1 MAHVLVGVGRSAL
14 RTVVAR
20 PWQHGIWARERML
33 GCHRGFASPMVG
45 AMQSIL
51 RPFAAFAVVASFAVG
66 LIVVNGIAVPPPAL
80 ASSCSDA
87 TGGDNDR
94 LIKANNSNTGA
105 GGWNCA
111 YVYST
116 GDSAIGALDSAV
128 VEDVSENGYQ
138 RTYDCIYES
147 DSNMSIYRTYVDGG
161 GKLGSS
167 MTWSASNS
175 NTGTRHWTGAIL
187 WMTKKYSEDPLDG
200 QYLENCNNSTIGYN
214 AMFQTNL
221 SWSSTTAAGT
231 SMTTGTVVPVT
242 LKLTGEGSNP
252 PDGSVLYVFQSTDP
266 NSTADDTVISYGK
279 TSGGS
284 VSLSVKMPTEGN
296 IDVWGAYAGTPWQ
309 TTAPPSQGYL
319 GAITGTTS
327 YYVYNPKPYSTV
339 TTLSMPTKTGVG
351 KAVTATIK
359 VTTPANAMA
368 AKPNGMKVTLYQQKG
383 ASEDTSIDTVL
394 GTATLVNGAA
404 SMQLTPSEFGTY
416 KYYVTFPGLP
426 ATSSTTPPAVYLP
439 SSSAAVSL
447 SADYSCA
454 TLLGTQNASKI
465 KADNSSTD
473 PATGFNCAYTYSTG
487 SRSLGVGFTDNMFAD
502 SDVGFQHISH
512 CITKTS
518 GFTNSTKVTQGTA
531 TTASQINWS
540 VTSVGVPGSWGAG
553 VLWMAPTNSAM
564 PLASQFQASG
574 NSCSNYQLPVNLLAD
589 PTVKLSLPSGLKVGT
604 AAVAAVSVT
613 TNPVITVMGAA
624 VNVYQM
630 LGAMPA
636 ASDPK
641 VGSGTVTSNGAAVT
655 ITPQTGA
662 LAFYAVM
669 DPSNYASPSLKG
681 SGWTGWATGI
691 SAIAGPA
698 YVSSSAVTRAVD
710 VTPRPAAPPPVWSE
724 SQPVTGHLKS
734 QMVRTTPRSSL
745 VTPIVVQQQ
754 GKGDLSVSC
763 PTGTVVQNF
772 FAGSAKATFGPDKI
786 AVGTNGRVT
795 LTNKGGHRAVL
806 QVSCRPATAAAV
818 IEGRTGQ
825 GSARADVM
833 VTVTD
838 KSIFLGGPG
847 DDRMT
852 ASHPDS
858 TLAGGLGA
866 DLMIASAARAVLS
879 GGPGDDEL
887 RADGGRALLNGG
899 AGKDTFLAG
908 SGVVLINAR
917 DGRGGDVI
925 RCSSTKNRYIAD
937 KGDVIEGPCTPIGS

>member
-1 MAHVLVGVGRSAL
+1 
-14 RTVVAR
+14 
-20 PWQHGIWARERML
+20 
-33 GCHRGFASPMVG
+33 
-45 AMQSIL
+45 MQSIL

-138 RTYDCIYES
+138 NAYDCIYES

-161 GKLGSS
+161 GKIGSS
-167 MTWSASNS
+167 MTWSASNG

-200 QYLENCNNSTIGYN
+200 QYLANCDNYTIGYN

-221 SWSSTTAAGT
+221 SWSSTTPAGT

-242 LKLTGEGSNP
+242 LNLTGEGSNP
-252 PDGSVLYVFQSTDP
+252 PDASVLYVFQSTDP

-319 GAITGTTS
+319 GAITSTTS

-339 TTLSMPTKTGVG
+339 TTLSMPAKTGVG
-351 KAVTATIK
+351 MPVTATIS
-359 VTTPANAMA
+359 VTTPANTMA
-368 AKPNGMKVTLYQQKG
+368 AKPNGIPITLFQQVG
-383 ASEDTSIDTVL
+383 STEDTNVDLKL
-394 GTATLVNGAA
+394 GTATLVNGSATM
-404 SMQLTPSEFGTY
+404 SVTPSAFGNY
-416 KYYVTFPGLP
+416 NYYASFPGLL
-426 ATSSTTPPAVYLP
+426 ATSSSTPPAQYYP
-439 SSSAAVSL
+439 SLSTAAAV
-447 SADYSCA
+447 SADYSCSTYTGSA
-454 TLLGTQNASKI
+454 YPTKI
-465 KADNSSTD
+465 KANNSSTD
-473 PATGFNCAYTYSTG
+473 PATGFNCAYLQGTG
-487 SRSLGVGFTDNMFAD
+487 KNTLSAGKQSK
-502 SDVGFQHISH
+502 S
-512 CITKTS
+512 TKTADA
-518 GFTNSTKVTQGTA
+518 GFAEAASCYVTDGPIAVTTSASPPGLTPVTRSWTA
-531 TTASQINWS
+531 QNEDWS
-540 VTSVGVPGSWGAG
+540 KSGSWGG
-553 VLWMAPTNSAM
+553 SVLWMAQQNSTA
-564 PLASQFQASG
+564 PLAGQYST
-574 NSCSNYQLPVNLLAD
+574 SCSSSTYSLSVNLLAD
-589 PTVKLSLPSGLKVGT
+589 PTVTLAVPSGVTVGT
-604 AAVAAVSVT
+604 AANATVSVT
-613 TNPVITVMGAA
+613 TNPVVTVSGAT
-624 VNVYQM
+624 VNVFQM
-630 LGAMPA
+630 LGANPA

-641 VGSGTVTSNGAAVT
+641 VGSGTVTSNGATVS
-655 ITPQTGA
+655 ITPQAGA
-662 LAFYAVM
+662 LAFYAVV
-669 DPSNYASPSLKG
+669 DPSNYASAPLLA
-681 SGWTGWATGI
+681 SGWTGWASGM
-691 SAIAGPA
+691 
-698 YVSSSAVTRAVD
+698 SSAVGPGATVSSAATQAID
-710 VTPRPAAPPPVWSE
+710 ITPRPAAPAPVWSE
-724 SQPVTGHLKS
+724 SQPVNGHLKS
-734 QMVRTTPRSSL
+734 QMMRSTPRSSL

-754 GKGDLSVSC
+754 GKGDLSVRC

-772 FAGSAKATFGPDKI
+772 FAGSAKAIFGPDTI
-786 AVGTNGRVT
+786 VVGTNGRVT
-795 LTNKGGHRAVL
+795 LTNRGGHRAVL
-806 QVSCRPATAAAV
+806 QVSCRPARAWAV

-833 VTVTD
+833 ATVTS

-866 DLMIASAARAVLS
+866 DLLIAKAARAVLS

-887 RADGGRALLNGG
+887 RADGGRVLLNGG
-899 AGKDTFLAG
+899 AGQDEFLAG
-908 SGVVLINAR
+908 NGVVLINAR

-925 RCSSTKNRYIAD
+925 RCSSSKNRYLAD
-937 KGDVIEGPCTPIGS
+937 KGDIIWGPCTPIGR